1 MAQLPTP
8 TVSGSFSSA
17 SRVDGTVTWPTMTN
31 LNDLDQVRVRYAR
44 HVNQHYC
51 TFRNNP
57 WFAVGHARA
66 GQSARATRWGS
77 FSSGGRSYGYRD
89 DVITGGFDNTPSS
102 YTDRTV
108 SFNETGLSGYNVWA
122 IARLEV

>member
-8 TVSGSFSSA
+8 TVSGAFSSA

-44 HVNQHYC
+44 HATSTTAPSATTLGLQSER
-51 TFRNNP
+51 TGG
-57 WFAVGHARA
+57 WAR
-66 GQSARATRWGS
+66 GTLP
-77 FSSGGRSYGYRD
+77 SGYTYRD
-89 DVITGGFDNTPSS
+89 DVITSGLA
-102 YTDRTV
+102 DRTAP
-108 SFNETGLSGYNVWA
+108 FNETSLTGYNVWA